1 MAFSMLA
8 CDKEETP
15 LSMSFAQP
23 IGETKEIDTTF
34 TTLAEL
40 VLFST
45 SNNTVEDFLAN
56 TQWRTAVDQMFT
68 LASGT
73 DTIYSRLNTTGK
85 IWAFSFNIFGG
96 VGMLARISS
105 TSSSHQTVTLASTYM
120 LVNKTQ
126 QFNISDVTLYM
137 DSTYSFSLKS
147 VTALDTLQR
156 VSLVKLQ
163 SFK

>member
-8 CDKEETP
+8 CGKEETP
-15 LSMSFAQP
+15 LSMSFTQP
-23 IGETKEIDTTF
+23 IGETKEADTTF
-34 TTLAEL
+34 STLAEL
-40 VLFST
+40 VHFST
-45 SNNTVEDFLAN
+45 SNNSVGDFLAN
-56 TQWRTAVDQMFT
+56 TQWKTTIDQMFT
-68 LASGT
+68 LAGT
-73 DTIYSRLNTTGK
+73 DTIYRRLNTTGK
-85 IWAFSFNIFGG
+85 IWAFSFNAFTG

-105 TSSSHQTVTLASTYM
+105 ISSSNQTVTLASTYM

-126 QFNISDVTLYM
+126 QFDISNVTLYM

-147 VTALDTLQR
+147 VMALDTLQR